1 MVSLV
6 SWLFSGKRQQCRQP
20 ERVVTDTVVKLATLE
35 DSLMMRSMCMNW
47 TFRFEET
54 LDVSILQ
61 RSLED
66 LISKG
71 RNWRKLGGRFRV
83 NAEGKLELHIPEEF
97 CLKRPAVQFTD
108 EVHAMSVH
116 DHALDGTL
124 PRSEDTCRPC
134 VLDTPEE
141 LDILLAGSEAPKCL
155 DDWLYSDRPALAV
168 HVITFTDATFITLSY
183 SHSLVDGVGKR
194 EIMTNWCKVVAGRM
208 DDVTPLADW
217 DQDPMR
223 TICRSPS
230 AHEEHYVHA
239 NNRLTGWRKWYW
251 VLRFIADRFS
261 NRNNYR
267 QRNVFIPASTM
278 TRLRQEADDHPATD
292 KAYLSDN
299 QLLTAWLTRLA
310 CSPLRGSHRPIGI
323 TSAVDL
329 RGFPL
334 PGLSPGTVYLQNL
347 LAYTWINTTA
357 ESLLSP
363 PLGIAAALMRTSL
376 KKQITLPQVQAAA
389 LLTHDAVGR
398 TGTPDFFTGKDSFMV
413 SVSSLAK
420 AKYWEAVD
428 FSPAVLKNGNRG
440 EHAGKPSWQ
449 SSTPRS
455 GMKPSCLVVVQ
466 GSDLKGNWFAQMVL
480 SQRAWN
486 LVENELSKW

>member
-1 MVSLV
+1 MVSFL

-20 ERVVTDTVVKLATLE
+20 GRVVTDTVVKLATLE
-35 DSLMMRSMCMNW
+35 NSLMMRSMCMNW
-47 TFRFEET
+47 TFRFEHA
-54 LDVSILQ
+54 LDVAMLQ
-61 RSLED
+61 KSLED

-71 RNWRKLGGRFRV
+71 HNWRKLGGRFRV
-83 NAEGKLELHIPEEF
+83 NTEGQLELHIPEEF

-108 EVHAMSVH
+108 EVHATSVH
-116 DHALDGTL
+116 EHVLDGTL
-124 PRSEDTCRPC
+124 PGTEDRPC
-134 VLDTPEE
+134 VLDTPEA
-141 LDILLAGSEAPKCL
+141 LDVLLAGPDAPKSL

-168 HVITFTDATFITLSY
+168 HVITFTDATFVTLSY
-183 SHSLVDGVGKR
+183 SHCLVDGVGKR
-194 EIMTNWCKVVAGRM
+194 EIMTNWCKVLAGRT

-217 DQDPMR
+217 DEDPLSIM
-223 TICRSPS
+223 CRSPS
-230 AHEEHYVHA
+230 EHEERYVHA
-239 NNRLTGWRKWYW
+239 EDRLTGWHKWYW

-261 NRNNYR
+261 NRNHYR

-278 TRLRQEADDHPATD
+278 KRLRQEAADHPVTN
-292 KAYLSDN
+292 KARLSDN

-310 CSPLRGSHRPIGI
+310 CSPLKGSNRPIGI

-334 PGLSPGTVYLQNL
+334 PGLRPGTVYLQNL
-347 LAYTWINTTA
+347 LAYTWINTTE
-357 ESLLSP
+357 ESLLRS
-363 PLGIAAALMRTSL
+363 PLGTAVNLMRTSL
-376 KKQITLPQVQAAA
+376 KRQLTLPQVQIAAY
-389 LLTHDAVGR
+389 LTHDAVGR

-428 FSPAVLKNGNRG
+428 FSPAILKSGNRD
-440 EHAGKPSWQ
+440 ENAGRPTWQ

-480 SQRAWN
+480 SQRAWMI
-486 LVENELSKW
+486 VEHELSKW